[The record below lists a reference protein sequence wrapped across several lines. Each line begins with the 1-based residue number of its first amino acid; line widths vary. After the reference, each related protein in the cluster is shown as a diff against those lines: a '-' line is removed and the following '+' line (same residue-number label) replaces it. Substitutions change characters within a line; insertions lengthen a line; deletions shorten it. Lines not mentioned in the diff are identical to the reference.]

1 MKHEF
6 GHVPKMM
13 AADEGETIALAC
25 FPPEGNPK
33 PEITWLK
40 ENSLINLASDKYE
53 LDPSGIL
60 MINKLEAKDSGRYS
74 CRVSNKAGIRQD
86 SPVTL
91 NIKDIPATKITPIDD
106 NDIDSENTVV
116 IIEDIL
122 YLPAPV
128 ITESLLVDQTTGLV
142 HWLPVPKADGY
153 IVRVS
158 VGAQEITNITVAG
171 DVNQIKLHSLS
182 AELEYSVRIA
192 ALAGEDMSEFSALA
206 TISSQDNIKE
216 VTIHMTTAE
225 QEPLTVPANIWVI
238 GMVIVIIFTLA
249 VLLSAVLLFHKLNLV
264 ASKNKNLSNV
274 TQDSIEGQIYHQD
287 AKNKRYSWIDKRWTP
302 NQISSFKSEG
312 RLLDESHYDY
322 VIHSHNGSIYRP
334 LSSSPTPIEVIMPT
348 ACGQPKGQEVYH
360 YASTP
365 LTKQYMDNI
374 QNV

>member
-1 MKHEF
+1 
-6 GHVPKMM
+6 MM
-13 AADEGETIALAC
+13 TADQGETIALAC

-33 PEITWLK
+33 PEIIWLK
-40 ENSLINLASDKYE
+40 ENSLINLASAKYA

-74 CRVSNKAGIRQD
+74 CRVSNMAGIRQD

-91 NIKDIPATKITPIDD
+91 NIKDIPAKITPIDA
-106 NDIDSENTVV
+106 NDIIEDSDNTVV

-128 ITESLLVDQTTGLV
+128 VTESLLVDQTTGLV
-142 HWLPVPKADGY
+142 HWLPVHAANGY

-158 VGAQEITNITVAG
+158 VGPQEITNITVAG

-182 AELEYSVRIA
+182 SELEYAVRIA
-192 ALAGEDMSEFSALA
+192 ALAGGEHMSEFSALS
-206 TISSQDNIKE
+206 TISSSQDNIKE
-216 VTIHMTTAE
+216 VTIHMTATE

-264 ASKNKNLSNV
+264 ASKNRDLSNV
-274 TQDSIEGQIYHQD
+274 TQESLEGQIYHQD
-287 AKNKRYSWIDKRWTP
+287 AKAKRYSWIDKRWTP

-334 LSSSPTPIEVIMPT
+334 LSSSPTPIEMILPVSS
-348 ACGQPKGQEVYH
+348 GQSKGQEVYH